1 MPLPLMQEL
10 QLNSMVLLEAIVL
23 VLLFAVTYL
32 IFKNLQWKFKFEK
45 RVEDF
50 LKNKEESI
58 RRDAIERSARTLSG
72 KTLEKLVPFLES
84 FPYDPHDIRW
94 LGDPIDLVIFD
105 GYSAEKPDK
114 IVFCEVKSGESKLTA
129 GQKKIKELIE
139 GKKVKWEE
147 FRVK

>member
-1 MPLPLMQEL
+1 MA
-10 QLNSMVLLEAIVL
+10 LLEAL
-23 VLLFAVTYL
+23 VAILFFSVIYL

-45 RVEDF
+45 RVDEF
-50 LKNKEESI
+50 LKSKEESI
-58 RRDAIERSARTLSG
+58 RRDAIDRSARTLSG

-129 GQKKIKELIE
+129 GQKRIKELIE

-147 FRVK
+147 FRVQ